1 MPTLH
6 NFTYST
12 PMRPGTVA
20 ATLDPKRSTKW
31 GDVSGQQSEADLAA
45 EAAAGA
51 TAGATEGVVGVSR
64 AKKRRRGGAMSQASA
79 LEGK

>member
-12 PMRPGTVA
+12 PMRPGTIA

-31 GDVSGQQSEADLAA
+31 GDVSGQQSEADLAE
-45 EAAAGA
+45 EAAARV
-51 TAGATEGVVGVSR
+51 TAGATEGVVGVPR
-64 AKKRRRGGAMSQASA
+64 KKRRRGGAMSQVSA